1 MMVTAVAILAVGCCY
16 LYANSQA
23 TEIEIIIEPL
33 EGEDM
38 TDTLR
43 KAIEEASEYDRV
55 KIILKEGIYT
65 LSPDLAHECYLPI
78 TNHGN
83 GSKRIAFFFE
93 DHQSVVIEGNG
104 ARLLFSGQM
113 FPFFFEGCEHVEV
126 SGVTIDWSTPFTFL
140 GEVTAVDPNGEW
152 REVEPRGEEDGFS
165 WTLKNG
171 EILFPNIDG
180 FNYHYLGSTL
190 AFEAQ
195 TKRPIVGALDL
206 HSEPTRVEKLAN
218 GNLRIY
224 EKLRQMPPIGSLLSS
239 KGDREN
245 DRYAPAFDFR
255 ESKNIL
261 LKDITIHHALGM
273 GFLFERSE
281 NITIKDSKICLSEGS
296 PRVISSTADATHF
309 ANCKGDI
316 LIEGCRFENMLD
328 DGTNVHGTYVVVTD
342 MIDNHTL
349 RAELQHFEQLGFK
362 FADTGDEIWFINA
375 PSPQRGA
382 KTARVKSA
390 KAINEKIME
399 IVFEEPIDKLIGKGG
414 ILENK
419 TWNPTFTMRG
429 CTIQNHRAR
438 SIVLKTPLKTV
449 IEDNHFSSMMSGVF
463 FRGESHFWYESGAV
477 QDVLIKGNT
486 FHNAADCG
494 TLHAALYITPLL
506 GAEFDKTESLDSNIR
521 FVGNTINSFNPRIV
535 IAERVD
541 GLVVEDNIIIR
552 NDDFAAIAPTAP
564 LYELSNCDNCS
575 IQNNSYSGVP
585 LYNNSELKADVASQR
600 NLIFKNNIF
609 ND

>member
-1 MMVTAVAILAVGCCY
+1 
-16 LYANSQA
+16 
-23 TEIEIIIEPL
+23 
-33 EGEDM
+33 
-38 TDTLR
+38 
-43 KAIEEASEYDRV
+43 
-55 KIILKEGIYT
+55 
-65 LSPDLAHECYLPI
+65 
-78 TNHGN
+78 
-83 GSKRIAFFFE
+83 
-93 DHQSVVIEGNG
+93 
-104 ARLLFSGQM
+104 
-113 FPFFFEGCEHVEV
+113 
-126 SGVTIDWSTPFTFL
+126 
-140 GEVTAVDPNGEW
+140 
-152 REVEPRGEEDGFS
+152 
-165 WTLKNG
+165 
-171 EILFPNIDG
+171 
-180 FNYHYLGSTL
+180 
-190 AFEAQ
+190 
-195 TKRPIVGALDL
+195 
-206 HSEPTRVEKLAN
+206 
-218 GNLRIY
+218 
-224 EKLRQMPPIGSLLSS
+224 
-239 KGDREN
+239 
-245 DRYAPAFDFR
+245 
-255 ESKNIL
+255 
-261 LKDITIHHALGM
+261 M

-382 KTARVKSA
+382 VTARVKSA
-390 KAINEKIME
+390 KAINEKVME
-399 IVFEEPIDKLIGKGG
+399 ILFEEPIDKLISKGG

-494 TLHAALYITPLL
+494 TRHAALYITPLL
-506 GAEFDKTESLDSNIR
+506 GAEFDKTESFDNNIR
-521 FVGNTINSFNPRIV
+521 FIGNTINSFNPRIV

-552 NDDFAAIAPTAP
+552 NDDFAAIDPTAP